1 MKSLF
6 YGLIYL
12 KNRYVTDGNIWTI
25 DKTILNVNTKL
36 FMIINLKT
44 RAILGYILHQNIL
57 NEKLI
62 IGLYQKLFN
71 QYNNPIAIHSDME
84 PAFSSTLV
92 RNFLKKEGVEISST
106 IGAKNQNQVSE
117 SINER
122 IKALLTLKLVEKDSK
137 SLRD

>member
-36 FMIINLKT
+36 FMFINLKT

-62 IGLYQKLFN
+62 IGL
-71 QYNNPIAIHSDME
+71 
-84 PAFSSTLV
+84 
-92 RNFLKKEGVEISST
+92 
-106 IGAKNQNQVSE
+106 
-117 SINER
+117 
-122 IKALLTLKLVEKDSK
+122 
-137 SLRD
+137 